1 MCWWWSRNFSVK
13 ISGSIY
19 LLSAYVSSFFQ
30 KEFPKLF
37 LKLLLL
43 PKYWWL
49 GNISGDFLEPII
61 FAPSFRQCLLK
72 ALSKVVAGRWVG
84 DVVTLYS
91 AGGHPTIHIDCQR
104 NLTISKKDIPNLRLS
119 LGCRPVIFL
128 LSASPSPFLL
138 IIKQINTF

>member
-1 MCWWWSRNFSVK
+1 VK

-49 GNISGDFLEPII
+49 GNISGDFLEAIT

-72 ALSKVVAGRWVG
+72 ALSEVVASR
-84 DVVTLYS
+84 
-91 AGGHPTIHIDCQR
+91 
-104 NLTISKKDIPNLRLS
+104 
-119 LGCRPVIFL
+119 
-128 LSASPSPFLL
+128 
-138 IIKQINTF
+138 